1 MAASPPSTAP
11 AMPDPSAASPTT
23 AAAPA
28 TAPAIAPITVQAG
41 LGSNNATADATGR
54 SVIVLPIDPGLTCLR
69 GLSPRRLRFEVEYGL
84 ERGTSANSFLFAAG
98 STAAGQPVPPV
109 LVHPPGASFAAPFLE
124 ALAALV
130 PAEAALKVVVGH
142 VNPNRVALLRQLAE
156 RWPALMLVAS
166 NAGARLLS
174 DLWNQQKPGS
184 GAGGS
189 GVAGTGA
196 SGAGVSSAADSI
208 PSGDAG
214 SAPGAASSQATPDLA
229 GEAAL
234 PPLPPIDVV
243 KQEVSREL
251 AGGHRLTLIPVPT
264 PRWPGGLVA
273 FEERTGLLMSGKFFA
288 AHLCGE
294 AFSEANLSS
303 TEEDRR
309 YYYDCL
315 MAPMARQVEAV
326 VDRLDELPI
335 RTIAPG
341 HGPAIATSWRSLLA
355 DYRRWGESQGRSGL
369 TVTLLYASAYG
380 NTAAIADA
388 LAQGVARSGVRVES
402 LNCEFAPSEQLIAA
416 IRAGDALLIG
426 SPTLG
431 GHAPTPIVSALGTVL
446 AEGDREKPVGVFG
459 SFGWSGEAI
468 DLLENK
474 LRDGGFRFAFEP
486 IRVKFSPDPATLRT
500 LEETGISLGRQLQT
514 EQRRS
519 QRRSGGGGLEESRSN
534 PAVQALGRL
543 VGSLCVVTA
552 RKGEGEAALG
562 GAMVASWVSQAS
574 FNPPGFTV
582 AVARERAVESLL
594 HVGDR
599 FALNVLAAGRET
611 GPMRQFLQPFPPGAN
626 RFAGLELEASPGGQ
640 PLLPEALAWLEARV
654 TARMECGDHWILYA
668 QVSHGGLLDPAGTTA
683 VHQRRSGAN
692 Y

>member
-1 MAASPPSTAP
+1 MTSSSPAAAP
-11 AMPDPSAASPTT
+11 ALPDPSAGT
-23 AAAPA
+23 AA
-28 TAPAIAPITVQAG
+28 G
-41 LGSNNATADATGR
+41 ADR
-54 SVIVLPIDPGLTCLR
+54 SVILLPIDPGLTCLR

-84 ERGTSANSFLFAAG
+84 ERGTSANSFLFEAG
-98 STAAGQPVPPV
+98 TTSAGQPVPPV
-109 LVHPPGASFAAPFLE
+109 LVHPPGASFAAPY
-124 ALAALV
+124 LAALAGLV
-130 PAEAALKVVVGH
+130 PADAALKVVVGQ

-166 NAGARLLS
+166 NAGARLLR
-174 DLWNQQKPGS
+174 DLWSQEKPG
-184 GAGGS
+184 GGS
-189 GVAGTGA
+189 E
-196 SGAGVSSAADSI
+196 
-208 PSGDAG
+208 
-214 SAPGAASSQATPDLA
+214 SSQAATAPA
-229 GEAAL
+229 GTIAG

-243 KQEVSREL
+243 KQEVAREL
-251 AGGHRLTLIPVPT
+251 AGGHRLTLIPTPT

-273 FEERTGLLMSGKFFA
+273 FEERSGLLMSGRFFA
-288 AHLCGE
+288 AHLCSK
-294 AFSEANLSS
+294 AFAEANASS

-315 MAPMARQVEAV
+315 MAPMARQVESV

-388 LAQGVARSGVRVES
+388 LAQGVGRSGVRVES

-446 AEGDREKPVGVFG
+446 AEGDRDKPVGVFG

-468 DLLENK
+468 DLLEGK

-500 LEETGISLGRQLQT
+500 LEETGIALGRQLQA

-519 QRRSGGGGLEESRSN
+519 QRRSGGGGLDESRSK
-534 PAVQALGRL
+534 PAVQALGRV

-574 FNPPGFTV
+574 FNPPGFTL

-626 RFAGLELEASPGGQ
+626 RFASLELEASPCGQ
-640 PLLPEALAWLEARV
+640 PILPEALAWLEAQV
-654 TARMECGDHWILYA
+654 TARMECGDHWLLYA
-668 QVSHGGLLDPAGTTA
+668 QVSHGGVLDAAGSTA
-683 VHQRRSGAN
+683 VHQRRSGAS

>member
-1 MAASPPSTAP
+1 
-11 AMPDPSAASPTT
+11 MPDPSPG
-23 AAAPA
+23 APA
-28 TAPAIAPITVQAG
+28 
-41 LGSNNATADATGR
+41 LDAEGR
-54 SVIVLPIDPGLTCLR
+54 SVIALPLDPGLIGLR

-84 ERGTSANSFLFAAG
+84 ERGTSANSFLFEAG
-98 STAAGQPVPPV
+98 TTAAGQPVPPV

-124 ALAALV
+124 KLAALI
-130 PAEAALKVVVGH
+130 PADAALKVVVGH
-142 VNPNRVALLRQLAE
+142 VNPNRVALLRQLAV

-166 NAGARLLS
+166 NAGTRLLQ
-174 DLWNQQKPGS
+174 DLWTQQKPGS
-184 GAGGS
+184 GA
-189 GVAGTGA
+189 A
-196 SGAGVSSAADSI
+196 GAGSPPVPVTSSAT
-208 PSGDAG
+208 
-214 SAPGAASSQATPDLA
+214 SALT
-229 GEAAL
+229 GEPAPL

-294 AFSEANLSS
+294 AFAEANPSS

-326 VDRLDELPI
+326 VDRLDALPI
-335 RTIAPG
+335 RTVAPG
-341 HGPAIATSWRSLLA
+341 HGPAIASSWRSLLA

-380 NTAAIADA
+380 NTATIADA

-402 LNCEFAPSEQLIAA
+402 LNCEFAPSDQLIAA

-468 DLLENK
+468 DLLEGK

-500 LEETGISLGRQLQT
+500 LEETGIALGRALQA

-534 PAVQALGRL
+534 PAVQALGRV

-611 GPMRQFLQPFPPGAN
+611 GPMRQFLQPFPPGAD
-626 RFAGLELEASPGGQ
+626 RFAGLELETSPGGQ
-640 PLLPEALAWLEARV
+640 PLLPEALAWLEAQV
-654 TARMECGDHWILYA
+654 SARMECGDHWILYA
-668 QVSHGGLLDPAGTTA
+668 QVSHGGLLDSAGTTA
-683 VHQRRSGAN
+683 VHQRRSGAS